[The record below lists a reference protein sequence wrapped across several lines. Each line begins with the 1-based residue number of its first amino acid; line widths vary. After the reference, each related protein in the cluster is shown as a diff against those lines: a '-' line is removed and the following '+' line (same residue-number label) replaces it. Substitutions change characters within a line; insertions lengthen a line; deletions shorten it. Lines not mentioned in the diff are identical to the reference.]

1 MKMFKHVYENKMLIS
16 IKNFMYAKY
25 FNMHYA
31 CTYRSQSNSKMNPYF
46 YLNIIY
52 FIIKSQ
58 SNCKEE
64 LMCYLFP
71 YILHYGTFKIHSNNV
86 EWNCLLISHF
96 KEKLAEYILFQWLKL
111 IDHHNTC
118 RCSALVWL
126 FLFGLRNSTILWWC
140 PGASLCFWIYSL
152 VLIRTLSLI

>member
-1 MKMFKHVYENKMLIS
+1 MIHKIVFLGLSSFIICLIFKNESNQIKPKMKMFKHVYENEMLIS

-31 CTYRSQSNSKMNPYF
+31 CTHRSQSNSKTNPYF

-52 FIIKSQ
+52 VIIKSQ

-71 YILHYGTFKIHSNNV
+71 YILQYRTFKIHSSNV

-96 KEKLAEYILFQWLKL
+96 KEKLAEYILFQ
-111 IDHHNTC
+111 
-118 RCSALVWL
+118 
-126 FLFGLRNSTILWWC
+126 
-140 PGASLCFWIYSL
+140 
-152 VLIRTLSLI
+152 